1 MPRLGARVA
10 VLSLSGGVSTSRK
23 RYTGLKRRWRAA
35 VGPVRSR
42 AGHRSESEVIV
53 DHIDEH
59 LEDLYRR
66 VEELETTAGP
76 EG

>member
-1 MPRLGARVA
+1 M
-10 VLSLSGGVSTSRK
+10 STSRK
-23 RYTGLKRRWRAA
+23 RYTGLKIRWRAA

-42 AGHRSESEVIV
+42 AGGRSESEVIV
-53 DHIDEH
+53 DHIDEY